1 MRKMKW
7 GAVWMM
13 LLLGSVSAQ
22 AGAEEYCRENSGCC
36 FDFDLGVDFLYWKP
50 CVDDLDFAA
59 KVSGNIEDVDNPRLV
74 SYKSI
79 CPGWEPGFRITL
91 SRENAWKC
99 FGLSL
104 AYTWFESSD
113 SQSSRADSGERIAA
127 TLVPPTFVNLKDVG
141 FPNVDSF
148 FDSGKGKWEMEYQ
161 TFDILFSYQLG
172 FGSCHTLTPFFG
184 VQVVKL
190 DQEVKGKYEDTL
202 IGSFEEG
209 PLSDLSVTTIESKW
223 KSDYTGAGLKL
234 GTAYSYTLC
243 GDLKLFASAAASLVI
258 GDSDT
263 ASDFSFRQEII
274 ESNTREDFMHVKDD
288 DCCHILPGCHLQL
301 GITYDANSC
310 GCDWTFKLGYE
321 FVAWTNVPTYRRFQ
335 ESAIVAQPGGLIS
348 PKQISGGEGRIA
360 QSNLVN
366 NGTIGFHGL
375 TVGMNVGF

>member
-1 MRKMKW
+1 MRKMKL
-7 GAVWMM
+7 GAALMVLM
-13 LLLGSVSAQ
+13 LGGVFGQAQ
-22 AGAEEYCRENSGCC
+22 ARECHEESSGCC
-36 FDFDLGVDFLYWKP
+36 FDFDVGVDFLYWKP

-59 KVSGNIEDVDNPRLV
+59 KVSGNIEDVDRPLLV

-79 CPGWEPGFRITL
+79 CPDWEPGFRITL

-104 AYTWFESSD
+104 AYTWFESGD
-113 SQSSRADSGERIAA
+113 SGSARADNGERIAP
-127 TLVPPTFVNLKDVG
+127 TLVPPTFVNLKNVG
-141 FPNVDSF
+141 FPNENSF
-148 FDSGKGKWEMEYQ
+148 FDSGRGKWEMEYQ
-161 TFDILFSYQLG
+161 TFDILLSYQLA

-190 DQEVKGKYEDTL
+190 DQEIKGKYEDTL
-202 IGSFEEG
+202 VGTFEEG
-209 PLSDLSVTTIESKW
+209 PLSDLSVTTIDSKW

-234 GTAYSYTLC
+234 GTSYTYALC
-243 GDLKLFASAAASLVI
+243 GDFKLFASAAASLVI

-263 ASDFSFRQEII
+263 SSQFSFRQTTFE
-274 ESNTREDFMHVKDD
+274 ESTREDYMHVKDD

-301 GITYDANSC
+301 GLAYDGNSC

-335 ESAIVAQPGGLIS
+335 ESADVLQPGGLMS
-348 PKQISGGEGRIA
+348 PRQISGSEAQIA

-375 TVGMNVGF
+375 TVGLNVGF